1 MNPIKASS
9 LLHFT
14 SKLSTLKSI
23 LRNGFRFSYAFEY
36 YPRAVI
42 YNELH
47 PESPSELRIR
57 DNSLIG
63 IAMPMVCFCDI
74 PLTRAY
80 SHAKRYGEYILGI
93 DKNVAIT
100 LYNGMLNPIHYSTS
114 DKVSSALVDI
124 SVLKSWCK
132 SYPNETDIQ
141 YPQTTVDGYNIKNV
155 LSRIETKEEKYIFA
169 RNAINSINCLLS
181 ISKPYEGFDL
191 DGKKVCYYDEQE
203 WRIFIVDEEAE
214 ATNWIWNL
222 ESNSADEI
230 KKRIALQNK
239 TLHESKYAYLP
250 ITEKC
255 QIELLSALITH
266 IVVKKESQIPDLV
279 NMLLHA
285 EKVFGVN
292 LQNRNKMHDKFKSLL
307 ISRVSSFERI
317 ENDF

>member
-14 SKLSTLKSI
+14 SKLSALKSI
-23 LRNGFRFSYAFEY
+23 LRNGFRFSYAFEN
-36 YPRAVI
+36 YPREVI
-42 YNELH
+42 NNELH
-47 PESPSELRIR
+47 PESSSEFRTR

-63 IAMPMVCFCDI
+63 IAIPMICFCDI

-100 LYNGMLNPIHYSTS
+100 LYGGMLNPVHYRTS
-114 DKVSSALVDI
+114 CNMSSALVDI

-132 SYPNETDIQ
+132 LYPNKTNIQ
-141 YPQTTVDGYNIKNV
+141 YPQTENGYNIKKV
-155 LSRIETKEEKYIFA
+155 LSRIETNEEKYIFA
-169 RNAINSINCLLS
+169 RNTIDSINCLLS
-181 ISKPYEGFDL
+181 ISKPYDGFDL
-191 DGKKVCYYDEQE
+191 DGKKVCFYDEQE
-203 WRIFIVDEEAE
+203 WRIFIIDGEAE

-222 ESNSADEI
+222 DGNSTNEI
-230 KKRIALQNK
+230 KKRIASQNN
-239 TLHESKYAYLP
+239 TLHKSNYAYLP

-255 QIELLSALITH
+255 QIELLDALITH
-266 IVVKKESQIPDLV
+266 IVVKKESQIPNLV

-292 LQNRNKMHDKFKSLL
+292 LQNGNKKHDEFKSLL